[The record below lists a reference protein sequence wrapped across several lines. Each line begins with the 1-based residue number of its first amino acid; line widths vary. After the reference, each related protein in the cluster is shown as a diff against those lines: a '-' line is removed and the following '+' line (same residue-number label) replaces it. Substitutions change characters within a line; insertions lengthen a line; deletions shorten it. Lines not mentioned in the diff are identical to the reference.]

1 MNMHKNQTAQGL
13 FGDFFRYHG
22 WMSPGVRWFRQS
34 SFKAKAA
41 VIALVFLVPLV
52 FCLAL
57 IWKSSGQA
65 IAIAQSERQG
75 LVALRPLFAFIQE
88 AQLRRHAA
96 LLHPADLPALQQR
109 LSATAELIARQH
121 HASGTLFHDKD
132 AYGAFEQQQQALQQT
147 PVAASQDETFRA
159 HSGLIQA
166 ALKLAATI
174 ADGSMLSLD
183 PDLDTFH
190 MMNVAVLRGP
200 RQTENSVQI
209 HTMGQLMLMNAEARA
224 TRHEQIVQ
232 WMAVQRLLDD
242 DVEAS
247 YQAGIDSDPQT
258 SRLFDMKGTDDAFE
272 AFMSAVRQ
280 QIMSGSAPQGDVSAY
295 AKLGDA
301 LVAKQNAL
309 NGQIL
314 EELDRRIQA
323 RIDRL
328 ARDRALDLG
337 ISAVFVSIAL
347 YLMMAFYRVM
357 TGGLNEVATHLKEI
371 SIGNLT
377 TAPQPWGNDEA
388 GQLMVNLRAMQASLR
403 RTVGVVIDSAT
414 QVQSSSDHIAT
425 AAASLSARTEQSAVS
440 LQQTAE
446 TMGHIASTA
455 DQAAKT
461 VEIATTSVQQNAQV
475 AERGGQVVAE
485 VIRTMEDIRIASM
498 RISEII
504 GTIDGIAFQTNILA
518 LNAAV
523 EASRAGEHGRGFAV
537 VAAEV
542 RALSGR
548 SAAAA
553 KEIKTLV
560 HSNIKQV
567 NNGTTVVTD
576 AGQIMKNIVGN
587 ADQVSR
593 LISDIAETARHQ
605 RQSLQQISTAVSELD
620 QATQQNATLVEQSS
634 SASGALAEQ
643 ARQLSSEV
651 SQFRLVST

>member
-1 MNMHKNQTAQGL
+1 M

-22 WMSPGVRWFRQS
+22 WMSPGVRWFRRS

-41 VIALVFLVPLV
+41 VIALVFLVPLT

-57 IWKSSGQA
+57 LWKGSGQA
-65 IAIAQSERQG
+65 IAVAQSERQG
-75 LVALRPLFAFIQE
+75 LAVLRPLFAFIQD

-96 LLHPADLPALQQR
+96 ILHPADLPALQQR
-109 LSATAELIARQH
+109 LGAAAEQIERQRRE
-121 HASGTLFHDKD
+121 SGTGFNDKE
-132 AYGAFEQQQQALQQT
+132 AHEAFRTLQQTVHQT
-147 PVAASQDETFRA
+147 PVAASQDDTFQT
-159 HSGLIQA
+159 HSDLIQA
-166 ALKLAATI
+166 ALKLAAVIT
-174 ADGSMLSLD
+174 DGSQLSLD

-200 RQTENSVQI
+200 RQTENTARI
-209 HTMGQLMLMNAEARA
+209 NAMGQMMLTSADARA
-224 TRHEQIVQ
+224 ARHEQIAQ
-232 WMAVQRLLDD
+232 WTAVQRFLDD

-247 YQAGIDSDPQT
+247 YQAGISIDPQT
-258 SRLFDMKGTDDAFE
+258 ARLFDMQGTDDAFD
-272 AFMSAVRQ
+272 AFLAAVGQ
-280 QIMSGSAPQGDVSAY
+280 QIMAGEPKGDVSTY
-295 AKLGDA
+295 ARLGDA
-301 LVAKQNAL
+301 IAAKQNTL

-314 EELDRRIQA
+314 EELDRRLQA

-328 ARDRALDLG
+328 TRERALELG
-337 ISAVFVSIAL
+337 ISILFVALAL
-347 YLMMAFYRVM
+347 YLMLAFYRVM
-357 TGGLNEVATHLKEI
+357 TGGLNEVAGHLKEI
-371 SIGNLT
+371 SLGNLT

-388 GQLMVNLRAMQASLR
+388 AQLMMNLRAMQASLR

-414 QVQSSSDHIAT
+414 QVQSSSDNIAS
-425 AAASLSARTEQSAVS
+425 AAADLSVRTEQSAVS
-440 LQQTAE
+440 LQQTAT

-455 DQAAKT
+455 DQAART
-461 VEIATTSVQQNAQV
+461 VEAATASVQENARV
-475 AERGGQVVAE
+475 AERGGQVIAE
-485 VIRTMEDIRIASM
+485 VIRNMEDIHAAST

-548 SAAAA
+548 SASAA
-553 KEIKTLV
+553 KEIKSLV
-560 HSNIKQV
+560 HSSLAQV
-567 NNGTTVVTD
+567 RSGTAVVTD

-587 ADQVSR
+587 ADKVSR

-605 RQSLQQISTAVSELD
+605 RHSLQQISTAVSELD

-634 SASGALAEQ
+634 NASGTLADQ

-651 SQFRLVST
+651 SQFRLAAH